1 MPHSSIAESS
11 NYMFS
16 MKSFHQVELPLFLLA
31 GPDVIEDEVRP
42 GQTLEFARRLKA
54 ICEPLGIPF
63 AFKVSYDKA
72 NRTGLNSFRGPGLKD
87 AMDIFRAIR
96 SEVGVPLLSD
106 VHRFEEIAPA
116 AEVLDILQ
124 IPAFLSR
131 QTDFLVEVARTGKIV
146 NWKKGQFIAP
156 RDVEHAI
163 AKMTSTGNERI
174 IITERGFSFGYN
186 NLIVD
191 MRGFSI
197 MKEFGYPVVIDAT
210 HSIQL
215 PSGGGGKSAGE
226 REFVGPMAQAAVAA
240 GADGVFME
248 THEDPEVA
256 LCDGPNMI
264 PMSEVGTLMTRLKS
278 IHQTVRG

>member
-1 MPHSSIAESS
+1 
-11 NYMFS
+11 MFNRT
-16 MKSFHQVELPLFLLA
+16 SFHNTELPLFALA
-31 GPDVIEDEVRP
+31 GPDVIEDAVRP
-42 GQTLEFARRLKA
+42 GQTLAFARELKA
-54 ICEPLGIPF
+54 IGERLGMPV

-72 NRTGLNSFRGPGLKD
+72 NRTALDSFRGPGLEG
-87 AMDIFRAIR
+87 AMDLFRELR
-96 SEVGVPLLSD
+96 REVGIPLLSD

-131 QTDFLVEVARTGKIV
+131 QTDFLLEVARTGRIV

-163 AKMTSTGNERI
+163 TKMTSVGNERI
-174 IITERGFSFGYN
+174 IVTERGYMFGYN
-186 NLIVD
+186 NMVVD
-191 MRGFSI
+191 MRGFPI
-197 MKEFGYPVVIDAT
+197 MKSFGYPVVIDAT

-215 PSGGGGKSAGE
+215 PSGAAGRSGGE
-226 REFVGPMAQAAVAA
+226 REFVAPIAQAAVAA

-248 THEDPEVA
+248 THAQPEEA

-264 PMSEVGTLMTRLKS
+264 PLDRVQGLLSRLQG
-278 IHQTVRG
+278 IHRLVRESPEAS

>member
-1 MPHSSIAESS
+1 
-11 NYMFS
+11 MFTE
-16 MKSFHQVELPLFLLA
+16 KSFYNKTFPLFVLA
-31 GPDVIEDEVRP
+31 GPDVIEDSVRP
-42 GQTLEFARRLKA
+42 GQTLEFAKRLK
-54 ICEPLGIPF
+54 EMTDRLGIPF

-72 NRTGLNSFRGPGLKD
+72 NRTSLDGFRGPGLEG
-87 AMDIFRAIR
+87 AMDLFRQIR
-96 SEVGVPLLSD
+96 DEVGVPLLSD
-106 VHRFEEIAPA
+106 VHRFEEIEPA

-163 AKMTSTGNERI
+163 SKMTSVGNERI
-174 IITERGFSFGYN
+174 IITERGYMFGYN
-186 NLIVD
+186 NMVVD
-191 MRGFSI
+191 MRGFQM
-197 MKEFGYPVVIDAT
+197 MKQFGYPVVMDAT
-210 HSIQL
+210 HSVQL

-226 REFVGPMAQAAVAA
+226 REFVPVLAQSAVAA

-248 THEDPEVA
+248 THADPEIA

-264 PMSEVGTLMTRLKS
+264 PLDQVPDLLSKLKA
-278 IHQTVRG
+278 IQGIVRG

>member
-1 MPHSSIAESS
+1 
-11 NYMFS
+11 MFS
-16 MKSFHQVELPLFLLA
+16 MKSYYQADLPLFVLA

-42 GQTLEFARRLKA
+42 GQTLAFARRLKA
-54 ICEPLGIPF
+54 IFEPLGVPF

-72 NRTGLNSFRGPGLKD
+72 NRTSLDGFRGPGLAG
-87 AMDIFRAIR
+87 AMEIFRAIR
-96 SEVGVPLLSD
+96 REVGVPLLSD

-146 NWKKGQFIAP
+146 NWKKGQFIGA

-163 AKMTSTGNERI
+163 SKMTSTGNERI
-174 IITERGFSFGYN
+174 FITERGYSFGYN
-186 NLIVD
+186 NLVVD

-215 PSGGGGKSAGE
+215 PSGGGGKSSGE
-226 REFVGPMAQAAVAA
+226 RQFVAPIAQAAVAA

-248 THEDPEVA
+248 THEDPEIA

-264 PMSEVGTLMTRLKS
+264 PMDQVAALVSRLKI
-278 IHQTVRG
+278 IHQTVRA

>member
-1 MPHSSIAESS
+1 
-11 NYMFS
+11 MFDL
-16 MKSFHQVELPLFLLA
+16 KSFHRVQLPLFALA

-42 GQTLEFARRLKA
+42 GQTLAFARRLKA
-54 ICEPLGIPF
+54 IGEEVGVPL

-72 NRTGLNSFRGPGLKD
+72 NRTGYHSFRGPGL
-87 AMDIFRAIR
+87 AGALELFRAIR
-96 SEVGVPLLSD
+96 HDVGIPLLSD
-106 VHRFEEIAPA
+106 VHRFEEIEPA

-124 IPAFLSR
+124 VPAFLCR
-131 QTDFLVEVARTGKIV
+131 QTDFVVEIARTGRIV

-163 AKMTSTGNERI
+163 GKMTAAGNERI
-174 IITERGFSFGYN
+174 IITERGYMFGYN
-186 NLIVD
+186 NLVVD
-191 MRGFSI
+191 MRGFAI
-197 MKEFGYPVVIDAT
+197 MKQFGFPVVIDAT

-226 REFVGPMAQAAVAA
+226 RQFVAPIAQAAVAA

-248 THEDPEVA
+248 THEDPEIA

-264 PMSEVGTLMTRLKS
+264 PLAQVAALLKKLQA
-278 IHQTVRG
+278 IHALVRE